1 MSKDLI
7 LDEYGFAPF
16 HAKCP
21 RGHVS
26 VQRHRPQDWQAG
38 LANGRLLFHCATC
51 DHRWAPTEQDK
62 REILSRL

>member
-7 LDEYGFAPF
+7 LDEYGYAPF

-21 RGHVS
+21 KGHVS

-38 LANGRLLFHCATC
+38 LSNGRLLFHCSIC

-62 REILSRL
+62 KEILSRL